1 MRHVAATIGRLLFG
15 GYFVYNGI
23 NHFRNREMMSHYAG
37 SKDVPSPET
46 AVLGS
51 GALLL
56 AGGLSVISGVKP
68 RAGLVLLATFLLGV
82 TPVMHAFWSEEDAQ
96 QKANQQVHLLKNTA
110 LLGSVLMLMG
120 SYPWARERPVR
131 RTSGYRY
138 MPGARDSRP
147 SETRR

>member
-1 MRHVAATIGRLLFG
+1 MRDVASTIGRLLFG

-23 NHFRNREMMSHYAG
+23 NHFKNREMMSQYAG

-56 AGGLSVISGVKP
+56 AGGLSVLTGAKP
-68 RAGLVLLATFLLGV
+68 RAGLVLLAISLAGV
-82 TPVMHAFWSEEDAQ
+82 TPVMPDLWSEDDPQ
-96 QKANQQVHLLKNTA
+96 QKANNQLHLLKNTA

-120 SYPWARERPVR
+120 SYPWARERPMR
-131 RTSGYRY
+131 RASGYRY
-138 MPGARDSRP
+138 LPDR
-147 SETRR
+147 E